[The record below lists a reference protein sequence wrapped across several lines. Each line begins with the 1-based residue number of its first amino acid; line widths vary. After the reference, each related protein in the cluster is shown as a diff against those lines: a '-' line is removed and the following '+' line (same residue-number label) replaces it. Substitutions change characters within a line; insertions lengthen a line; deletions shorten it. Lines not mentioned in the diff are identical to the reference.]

1 MGEFALGILG
11 RVEVVKYVSVCISY
25 VFVCGRALAPSSDW
39 AYFSASLFFSTLA
52 LPPRIFAYFGR
63 LPKLVIHTI
72 NEARQQLERFLPPRQ
87 AVRTRKPKLRGVQR
101 IDLPTIGQVLGL
113 TLRLGLEMDG
123 PGLLRR
129 QHRIH
134 AYKDV
139 EESVILATVV
149 R

>member
-1 MGEFALGILG
+1 MM
-11 RVEVVKYVSVCISY
+11 YVSMCISC
-25 VFVCGRALAPSSDW
+25 VCVDVWACVGVRASEW
-39 AYFSASLFFSTLA
+39 AYFSDSLFFSTLA

-101 IDLPTIGQVLGL
+101 IDLPNLGQLLGFAV
-113 TLRLGLEMDG
+113 RLGREMGG

-129 QHRIH
+129 KHRIH

-139 EESVILATVV
+139 EESVILVKIV
-149 R
+149 RQISKLRKC